1 LSISG
6 PGAVTRVFD
15 RFGSLVA
22 YTGDLITKSV
32 EDLYFVPLSGPANLS
47 VKVNPPGAVDS
58 IIPTGLKIAFR
69 VGFKTFYVA
78 DLSTSAISVAVS
90 RPQDIVN
97 LLFPAANAIS
107 AVYFTANP
115 NELFV
120 TCLVSP
126 TLVLPNQTLVLN
138 STSLDGHLI
147 LESNSSVL
155 QVTVATSVAVGGSVV
170 LNGGVLVIDSC
181 TSGTFDIIHATNVV
195 GVFGSISS
203 TSCNCQLVG
212 SSASYSSST
221 ISVSLVVD
229 SNAPTCQPVLQPGGQ
244 PGGVVAGTTS
254 AAIATSISRSAI
266 IGIAVGAVCFAVIA
280 VLALILVLKWRQRA
294 YTTAK
299 NSEIQLDEVA
309 TLKAGAT
316 LTDN

>member
-1 LSISG
+1 
-6 PGAVTRVFD
+6 
-15 RFGSLVA
+15 
-22 YTGDLITKSV
+22 
-32 EDLYFVPLSGPANLS
+32 
-47 VKVNPPGAVDS
+47 
-58 IIPTGLKIAFR
+58 
-69 VGFKTFYVA
+69 VA
-78 DLSTSAISVAVS
+78 DLSTSTISVAVS

-97 LLFPAANAIS
+97 LLFPSANAIS
-107 AVYFTANP
+107 AIYFTANP
-115 NELFV
+115 KELFV

-126 TLVLPNQTLVLN
+126 TLVLPNHTLVLN

-155 QVTVATSVAVGGSVV
+155 QVTVATFVAVGGSVV
-170 LNGGVLVIDSC
+170 LNGILVIDSC
-181 TSGTFDIIHATNVV
+181 TSGTFDIIHAMNVV

-221 ISVSLVVD
+221 ISASLVVD
-229 SNAPTCQPVLQPGGQ
+229 SNAPTCQPGLQPGV
-244 PGGVVAGTTS
+244 VVAGTTS

-266 IGIAVGAVCFAVIA
+266 IGISVGTLCFAVIA
-280 VLALILVLKWRQRA
+280 ILALILVLKWRQRA

-316 LTDN
+316 LNDN